1 MKRFSH
7 TLQSR
12 WVWNCSRL
20 ALPGLLILAGLTL
33 KPAPMTE
40 AGVPK
45 VLADGDPNQL
55 QATASARVTQRQEQV
70 RQIRPENFDLN
81 RFPVVNQH
89 ERHWRNILWTTAV
102 VEPKEAFVAEALDQI
117 LAMMTGSGWTTS
129 QLRTIDMAT
138 KVGTQLYLSAPLV
151 YNQVG
156 ERFRNAVERGTDPEW
171 VAVSLSGL
179 AKAGIAPNELRNL
192 VETVK
197 KRFPGWTRNPHLY
210 TTLLDLTTPETAES
224 FPPLPDL
231 LNWMVV
237 PRQLHLYV
245 LCRPD
250 REILCQAVLKDRNG
264 EFVRQGGQLWSVPLL
279 LRSIHGLRWNFIR
292 GQTPQGIFRV
302 EGVVPQP
309 DDEFFR
315 AYGQFSLVNLFAPLE
330 DGAKQFL
337 PGRAGAFTGNLT
349 TYQNLLPP
357 SWRSYF
363 PIQQS
368 YWAGKIGRSEF
379 RIHGTGEAPDFFSG
393 KMENPDAY
401 NWNPTIGCLSAL
413 ELYNEQGQLI
423 QADMPKILNALQMV
437 GGKNFAG
444 YLIVVNVP
452 GEAKAPVSLAE
463 IETAIGRPIRASKK
477 SKPFPKAP
485 ASKKV
490 AVGLDSTFPQAS
502 PVAFSAEGTASTPTP
517 VTPPST
523 RPVPVA
529 Y

>member
-1 MKRFSH
+1 
-7 TLQSR
+7 
-12 WVWNCSRL
+12 
-20 ALPGLLILAGLTL
+20 
-33 KPAPMTE
+33 MTE

-45 VLADGDPNQL
+45 VLADGNSKQL
-55 QATASARVTQRQEQV
+55 KATASARVTQRQEQV
-70 RQIRPENFDLN
+70 RQIRSENFDLN
-81 RFPVVNQH
+81 RFPVVNRH
-89 ERHWRNILWTTAV
+89 ESHWRNILWTTAV
-102 VEPKEAFVAEALDQI
+102 VEPKEAFVAEALHQI
-117 LAMMTGSGWTTS
+117 LAMMPGTGWTTS
-129 QLRTIDMAT
+129 QQRTIDMAT
-138 KVGTQLYLSAPLV
+138 KVGTQLYLSAPSV
-151 YNQVG
+151 YNQIG
-156 ERFRNAVERGTDPEW
+156 ERFRDAIKRGTDPEW

-179 AKAGIAPNELRNL
+179 AKGGIDPNELQDL

-210 TTLLDLTTPETAES
+210 TTLLDVTTAETPES
-224 FPPLPDL
+224 LPPLADL
-231 LNWMVV
+231 LNWKVA

-245 LCRPD
+245 LCRPN
-250 REILCQAVLKDRNG
+250 REILCQAVLKDRDG

-315 AYGQFSLVNLFAPLE
+315 AYGQFSLVELFVPFE
-330 DGAKQFL
+330 NGARQFL
-337 PGRAGAFTGNLT
+337 PGRPGSFTGNLT

-357 SWRSYF
+357 SWRNYF

-423 QADMPKILNALQMV
+423 QADMLKILNALQMV
-437 GGKNFAG
+437 GGKNFSG

-452 GEAKAPVSLAE
+452 GDNQTPVSLAE
-463 IETAIGRPIRASKK
+463 IETVVGGAHRASKK
-477 SKPFPKAP
+477 NKSPRQTP
-485 ASKKV
+485 ARKKV
-490 AVGLDSTFPQAS
+490 AAGSDSTSQQTS
-502 PVAFSAEGTASTPTP
+502 PLTVSANRTAIA
-517 VTPPST
+517 PPPLPDS
-523 RPVPVA
+523 RPAPLA